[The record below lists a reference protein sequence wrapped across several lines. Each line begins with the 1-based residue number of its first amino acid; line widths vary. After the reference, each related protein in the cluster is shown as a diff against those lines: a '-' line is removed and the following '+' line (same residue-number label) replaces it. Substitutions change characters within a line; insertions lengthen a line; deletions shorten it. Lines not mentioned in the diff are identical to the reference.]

1 MRSNQ
6 QSDVNDH
13 SALITGLI
21 LAIGYV
27 MLGAGFIKYKRL
39 EREVRRQEDGIYEEF
54 LKEMEYVG
62 EGKDKHYVE
71 KNK

>member
-6 QSDVNDH
+6 KSDDNDH

-27 MLGAGFIKYKRL
+27 MLGVGFIKYKRL
-39 EREVRRQEDGIYEEF
+39 EREVRRQEDGVYEEF

-62 EGKDKHYVE
+62 EGKDKHYIQ